1 MVNIDFRR
9 SSWYTVPP
17 ISQHTYQTQY
27 QMATP
32 RISFSGHET
41 FPLRFNWLKKGI
53 DAASEDPTIFNS
65 DRAIAEFGVGK
76 NMVRAIRHWGLACG
90 TLESHPDTGGGY
102 RPTEFGK
109 QLFADG
115 GWDPYMEDVGTA
127 WLLHWKLCS
136 RPEPSPLWHFVFAQY
151 AGRELGMLS
160 VKPSFKEWADT
171 EDISLPADSTLKR
184 DLKCLLG
191 TYATRSSTRSDLEE
205 ALGSPFTP
213 LNLVHQTDG
222 VYHFRPGPQPTLP
235 AEIFISSILRFWES
249 TRGEANTIS
258 IQEVLQRDGSP
269 GRIFKLSENRAF
281 DLLME
286 AETWER
292 PPFVYRDSAG
302 NRQLLRQDEDV
313 TAQTVLERYYQSA
326 RERVL
331 A

>member
-1 MVNIDFRR
+1 
-9 SSWYTVPP
+9 
-17 ISQHTYQTQY
+17 
-27 QMATP
+27 MATP

-41 FPLRFNWLKKGI
+41 FPLRFHWLKKGV
-53 DAASEDPTIFNS
+53 DAAADDPKIFKS
-65 DRAIAEFGVGK
+65 DRAIAKFGVGK

-90 TLESHPDTGGGY
+90 TLETDPDTGGGY
-102 RPTEFGK
+102 RPTAFGK

-115 GWDPYMEDVGTA
+115 GWDPYLEDVGTA
-127 WLLHWKLCS
+127 WLLHWSLCAQ
-136 RPEPSPLWHFVFAQY
+136 PEPSPLWHFVFARY
-151 AGRELGMLS
+151 AGRELGILS
-160 VKPSFKEWADT
+160 VKPSFKEWAES
-171 EDISLPADSTLKR
+171 EDINLPADSTLKR

-191 TYATRSSTRSDLEE
+191 TYATRASTRSDLEE

-235 AEIFISSILRFWES
+235 AEIFIYAILRFWEK
-249 TRGEANTIS
+249 TRAEANTIS

-286 AETWER
+286 AETWEK

-313 TAQTVLERYYQSA
+313 TAQSVLERYYASA

-331 A
+331 T

>member
-1 MVNIDFRR
+1 
-9 SSWYTVPP
+9 
-17 ISQHTYQTQY
+17 
-27 QMATP
+27 MATP

-41 FPLRFNWLKKGI
+41 FPLRFHWLKKGV
-53 DAASEDPTIFNS
+53 DAAAGNPKIFKS
-65 DRAIAEFGVGK
+65 DQAIAEFGVGK

-90 TLESHPDTGGGY
+90 SLESDPEMGGGY
-102 RPTEFGK
+102 RPTAFGK
-109 QLFADG
+109 KLFADD
-115 GWDPYMEDVGTA
+115 GWDPFLEDVGTA
-127 WLLHWKLCS
+127 LLLHWKLCAE
-136 RPEPSPLWHFVFAQY
+136 PEPSPLWHFVFARY
-151 AGRELGMLS
+151 AGREIGILS
-160 VKPSFKEWADT
+160 VKRPFKEWAES
-171 EDISLPADSTLKR
+171 EDINLPADSTLKR

-191 TYATRSSTRSDLEE
+191 TYANRTSTRSDLEE

-235 AEIFISSILRFWES
+235 AEIFIYAILQFWEK
-249 TRGEANTIS
+249 TRAEANTIS

-286 AETWER
+286 AETWEN

-302 NRQLLRQDEDV
+302 NRQLLRQDEDL
-313 TAQTVLERYYQSA
+313 TAQSVLERYYASA

-331 A
+331 T